1 MNPSNQSNTWLPNV
15 ILVLC
20 VAMPWLNPFAS
31 SPSTAVIP
39 LLVSWMLAACAL
51 LAVVELPFLKLKRAK
66 PQWMIPSRAI
76 ATVMLVWLAASLV
89 WVPQVVD
96 SALTAGLMASLLCV
110 WLMVSVGRRAA
121 LDDSVL
127 RCVVVGL
134 LAAAVIS
141 AVLGVLQY
149 LGMARELSPWVNQ
162 PLKGDA
168 FANLRQRNQF
178 ASLTSIGLVALLAW
192 VAVHSQTRT
201 MTRGGWAMALLC
213 LNALAAGVACSLS
226 RTGAMQWVLV
236 GVVLAVWAWCSSNLE
251 AESGSRSASGDV
263 FSISKAKA
271 KGLMWLALAAPLLV
285 AVWSVL
291 MPWLA
296 LQTTGEQ
303 GASMILRVTGQAQDY
318 AACGGRRVLWANVL
332 ALIAQKPWLGWGWG
346 ETDYAHFMTA
356 YNGLRFCDLLDN
368 AHNLPLHLALE
379 FGLPFALAVMAIVA
393 MWVLRRKPWQ
403 ERQPWR
409 VMAWCLL
416 LVLGL
421 HSLLEYPLW
430 YGPFQM
436 TLGLAIGL
444 LWARPNSTDAPEAPV
459 THAGQATPMW
469 LAALLFIACLFA
481 AWDFN
486 RVGQIYRQAASRD
499 APYRD
504 NPLHHAKQSWLF
516 KNQADFAE
524 LTTQTVTAENAAQL
538 YAQGKRLM
546 HYSPEARVVQRV
558 IDSAQLLGHTEEAQ
572 TLTERLQDVKQ
583 GAPR

>member
-1 MNPSNQSNTWLPNV
+1 MNSSTAQNLLVRNI

-39 LLVSWMLAACAL
+39 LLVSWMMAACAL
-51 LAVVELPFLKLKRAK
+51 LAVVELPLVK
-66 PQWMIPSRAI
+66 PRWTAPEVVVCA
-76 ATVMLVWLAASLV
+76 VLLLWLALSLL

-96 SALTAGLMASLLCV
+96 RALTLGLIASLMCV
-110 WLMVSVGRRAA
+110 WLMAAVGRRAA
-121 LDDSVL
+121 VDEPLL
-127 RCVVVGL
+127 RWLVVGL
-134 LAAAVIS
+134 IAAAVIS
-141 AVLGVLQY
+141 AILGILQY
-149 LGMARELSPWVNQ
+149 VGWARELSPWVNQ

-178 ASLTSIGLVALLAW
+178 ASLTSIGLVAVLGWVAAQSKTHNMSRSAWTLAW
-192 VAVHSQTRT
+192 VLINV
-201 MTRGGWAMALLC
+201 
-213 LNALAAGVACSLS
+213 LAAGVACTVS
-226 RTGAMQWVLV
+226 RTGAMQWALV
-236 GVVLAVWAWCSSNLE
+236 GVLMAAW
-251 AESGSRSASGDV
+251 GWRSAKHDEA
-263 FSISKAKA
+263 FS
-271 KGLMWLALAAPLLV
+271 KGLIWLALASPVLV

-291 MPWLA
+291 MPWAA
-296 LQTTGEQ
+296 LQTTGEW

-332 ALIAQKPWLGWGWG
+332 ALISQHPWLGWGWG
-346 ETDYAHFMTA
+346 ETDYAHFMTG
-356 YNGLRFCDLLDN
+356 YSSLRFCDMLDN
-368 AHNLPLHLALE
+368 AHDFPLHLALE
-379 FGLPFALAVMAIVA
+379 FGLPFALAVMAVFGVWI
-393 MWVLRRKPWQ
+393 LRRTPWREQ
-403 ERQPWR
+403 QAWR

-444 LWARPNSTDAPEAPV
+444 LWAPHNAQTDVDAYTERQE
-459 THAGQATPMW
+459 GPM
-469 LAALLFIACLFA
+469 LVAALLFIGCLYA

-499 APYRD
+499 AAYKD

-524 LTTQTVTAENAAQL
+524 VTTQTVTADNAAEL
-538 YAQGKRLM
+538 YPQALRLM

-558 IDSAQLLGHTEEAQ
+558 IDSGTLLGHDKEAQ
-572 TLTERLQDVKQ
+572 ELAERLEDVKQ
-583 GAPR
+583 NTPR

>member
-1 MNPSNQSNTWLPNV
+1 MNSSTVQNLLVRNL

-20 VAMPWLNPFAS
+20 IALPWLNPFAS

-39 LLVSWMLAACAL
+39 LLVSWMMAACAL
-51 LAVVELPFLKLKRAK
+51 LAVVELP
-66 PQWMIPSRAI
+66 
-76 ATVMLVWLAASLV
+76 LVKTPWTLTERLVCGALVLWLLASLL

-96 SALTAGLMASLLCV
+96 RALTAGLVVSLMCV
-110 WLMVSVGRRAA
+110 WLMAAVGRRAA
-121 LDDSVL
+121 EDEALL
-127 RCVVVGL
+127 RWLVVGL

-141 AVLGVLQY
+141 AVLGMLQY
-149 LGMARELSPWVNQ
+149 LGLARELSPWVNQ

-178 ASLTSIGLVALLAW
+178 ASLTSLGLVVLLGS
-192 VAVHSQTRT
+192 VAVQSKAQT
-201 MTRGGWAMALLC
+201 MTRGGWTLTLVLL
-213 LNALAAGVACSLS
+213 NVLATGVACSVS

-236 GVVLAVWAWCSSNLE
+236 GVLMAAW
-251 AESGSRSASGDV
+251 GWRSAKRDAG
-263 FSISKAKA
+263 FG
-271 KGLMWLALAAPLLV
+271 KGLVWLSIAAPMLV

-296 LQTTGEQ
+296 LQTTGEW

-332 ALIAQKPWLGWGWG
+332 TLIAQHPWLGWGWG
-346 ETDYAHFMTA
+346 ETDYAHFMTG
-356 YNGLRFCDLLDN
+356 YSNLRFCDMLDN
-368 AHNLPLHLALE
+368 AHDFPLHLALE
-379 FGLPFALAVMAIVA
+379 LGVPFALAVMALVA
-393 MWVLRRKPWQ
+393 VWVMRRSPWCEQ
-403 ERQPWR
+403 HAWR

-416 LVLGL
+416 VVLGL

-444 LWARPNSTDAPEAPV
+444 LWAPTRVDLEAD
-459 THAGQATPMW
+459 GQAEAKVEPQVEAQEGPT
-469 LAALLFIACLFA
+469 LIAAILFIGCLYA
-481 AWDFN
+481 AWDFS

-499 APYRD
+499 AAYRD

-524 LTTQTVTAENAAQL
+524 LTTQAVTADNATEL
-538 YAQGKRLM
+538 YPQAIRLM

-558 IDSAQLLGHTEEAQ
+558 IDSGKLLGYDEEAQ
-572 TLTERLQDVKQ
+572 ALAERLDDVKQ
-583 GAPR
+583 NAPR

>member
-1 MNPSNQSNTWLPNV
+1 MNSSTAQNLLVRNI

-39 LLVSWMLAACAL
+39 LLVSWMMAACAL
-51 LAVVELPFLKLKRAK
+51 LAVVELPLVK
-66 PQWMIPSRAI
+66 PRWTAPEVVVCA
-76 ATVMLVWLAASLV
+76 VLLLWLALSLL

-96 SALTAGLMASLLCV
+96 RALTLGLIASLMCV
-110 WLMVSVGRRAA
+110 WLMAAVGRRAA
-121 LDDSVL
+121 VDEPLL
-127 RCVVVGL
+127 RWLVVGL
-134 LAAAVIS
+134 IAAAVIS
-141 AVLGVLQY
+141 AILGILQY
-149 LGMARELSPWVNQ
+149 VGWARELSPWVNQ

-178 ASLTSIGLVALLAW
+178 ASLTSIGLVAVLGWVAAQSKAHNMSRSAWTLAW
-192 VAVHSQTRT
+192 VLINV
-201 MTRGGWAMALLC
+201 
-213 LNALAAGVACSLS
+213 LAAGVACTVS
-226 RTGAMQWVLV
+226 RTGAVQWALV
-236 GVVLAVWAWCSSNLE
+236 GVLMAVWGWRSVKHDE
-251 AESGSRSASGDV
+251 AFG
-263 FSISKAKA
+263 
-271 KGLMWLALAAPLLV
+271 KGLTWLALAAPVLV

-291 MPWLA
+291 MPWAA
-296 LQTTGEQ
+296 LQTTGEW

-332 ALIAQKPWLGWGWG
+332 ALISQHPWLGWGWG
-346 ETDYAHFMTA
+346 ETDYAHFMTG
-356 YNGLRFCDLLDN
+356 YSSMRFCDMLDN
-368 AHNLPLHLALE
+368 AHDLPLHLALE
-379 FGLPFALAVMAIVA
+379 FGLPFALAVMAVFGVWI
-393 MWVLRRKPWQ
+393 LRRTPWREQ
-403 ERQPWR
+403 QAWR

-444 LWARPNSTDAPEAPV
+444 LWAPHNAQTDVDAHTERQE
-459 THAGQATPMW
+459 GPM
-469 LAALLFIACLFA
+469 LVAALLFIGCLYA

-499 APYRD
+499 AAYKD

-524 LTTQTVTAENAAQL
+524 VTTQTVTADNAAEL
-538 YAQGKRLM
+538 YPQALRVM

-558 IDSAQLLGHTEEAQ
+558 IDSGTLLGYDKEAQ
-572 TLTERLQDVKQ
+572 ELAERLEDVKQ
-583 GAPR
+583 NTPR

>member
-1 MNPSNQSNTWLPNV
+1 MNLSTAQNLAVRNV

-20 VAMPWLNPFAS
+20 VALPWLNPFAS

-51 LAVVELPFLKLKRAK
+51 LAVVELPLVKTRWTLTERVLCA
-66 PQWMIPSRAI
+66 A
-76 ATVMLVWLAASLV
+76 LCVWLLASLV

-96 SALTAGLMASLLCV
+96 RALTAGLLASLMCV
-110 WLMVSVGRRAA
+110 WLMAAVGRRAA
-121 LDDSVL
+121 VDEALL
-127 RCVVVGL
+127 RWLVVGL

-149 LGMARELSPWVNQ
+149 LGLARELSPWVNQ

-178 ASLTSIGLVALLAW
+178 ATLTSLGLVALLGW
-192 VAVHSQTRT
+192 VAARAKAQSMTTRC
-201 MTRGGWAMALLC
+201 WSIAFVV
-213 LNALAAGVACSLS
+213 LNVLAAGVACSVS

-236 GVVLAVWAWCSSNLE
+236 GVLMFAW
-251 AESGSRSASGDV
+251 GWRSAKHDAG
-263 FSISKAKA
+263 FG
-271 KGLMWLALAAPLLV
+271 KGLVWLSIAAPVLV

-296 LQTTGEQ
+296 LQTTGEW

-332 ALIAQKPWLGWGWG
+332 TLITQHPWLGWGWG
-346 ETDYAHFMTA
+346 ETDYAHFMTG
-356 YNGLRFCDLLDN
+356 YSSMRFCDMLDN
-368 AHNLPLHLALE
+368 AHNFPLHMALE
-379 FGLPFALAVMAIVA
+379 LGVPFALAVMALVA
-393 MWVLRRKPWQ
+393 VWVLRRTPWREQ
-403 ERQPWR
+403 NAWR
-409 VMAWCLL
+409 VMAWCLMV
-416 LVLGL
+416 VLGL

-444 LWARPNSTDAPEAPV
+444 LWAARDVPLTEEAQE
-459 THAGQATPMW
+459 GPM
-469 LAALLFIACLFA
+469 LVAALLFIGCLYA

-499 APYRD
+499 AAYRD

-524 LTTQTVTAENAAQL
+524 LTTQAVTPDNAAEVYPHAL
-538 YAQGKRLM
+538 RLM

-558 IDSAQLLGHTEEAQ
+558 IDSGKLLGHDAQ
-572 TLTERLQDVKQ
+572 AQALAARLEDVKQ
-583 GAPR
+583 NTPR

>member
-1 MNPSNQSNTWLPNV
+1 MIPSNQSNTWLRNV
-15 ILVLC
+15 ILALC
-20 VAMPWLNPFAS
+20 VALPWLNPFAS

-51 LAVVELPFLKLKRAK
+51 LAVVELPFLKPQLAK
-66 PQWMIPSRAI
+66 PQWMLPSRVV

-96 SALTAGLMASLLCV
+96 RALTAGLVASLLCV
-110 WLMVSVGRRAA
+110 WLMASVGRRAA
-121 LDDSVL
+121 LDDRVL
-127 RCVVVGL
+127 RCVVVAL

-192 VAVHSQTRT
+192 VAVHTQMRT
-201 MTRGGWAMALLC
+201 ISRSSWAMALLC
-213 LNALAAGVACSLS
+213 LNVLAAGVACSLS

-236 GVVLAVWAWCSSNLE
+236 GVVMAAWAWRSRNQGAGCGDLMFKGRSNSL
-251 AESGSRSASGDV
+251 
-263 FSISKAKA
+263 I
-271 KGLMWLALAAPLLV
+271 WLALAAPLLV

-332 ALIAQKPWLGWGWG
+332 ALIAQQPWLGWGWG
-346 ETDYAHFMTA
+346 ETDYAHFITG

-368 AHNLPLHLALE
+368 AHDLPLHLALE
-379 FGLPFALAVMAIVA
+379 FGVPFALAVMAIVA

-403 ERQPWR
+403 ERQSWR

-416 LVLGL
+416 LVLAL

-444 LWARPNSTDAPEAPV
+444 LWAKPNEPDATV
-459 THAGQATPMW
+459 THQGQATPLW
-469 LAALLFIACLFA
+469 LAAMLFIACLFA

-486 RVGQIYRQAASRD
+486 RVGQIYRQATSRD
-499 APYRD
+499 VPYRD

-524 LTTQTVTAENAAQL
+524 LTTQTVTADNAAQI

-558 IDSAQLLGHTEEAQ
+558 IDSAQLLGQTEEAK

-583 GAPR
+583 SAPR